1 MSTVVEINWPTAI
14 DNGGFFYL
22 IVDEN
27 IKETAYNTS
36 QEKIDAQVAHG
47 MIYRSDSLEEL
58 A

>member
-1 MSTVVEINWPTAI
+1 MKEIA
-14 DNGGFFYL
+14 
-22 IVDEN
+22 
-27 IKETAYNTS
+27 S